1 MSVTK
6 LLKLQ
11 VETMSS
17 PYDKIFYL
25 GYTEHYEQIA
35 YIRSFYL

>member
-17 PYDKIFYL
+17 TCDAKIYL
-25 GYTEHYEQIA
+25 TNRINC
-35 YIRSFYL
+35 